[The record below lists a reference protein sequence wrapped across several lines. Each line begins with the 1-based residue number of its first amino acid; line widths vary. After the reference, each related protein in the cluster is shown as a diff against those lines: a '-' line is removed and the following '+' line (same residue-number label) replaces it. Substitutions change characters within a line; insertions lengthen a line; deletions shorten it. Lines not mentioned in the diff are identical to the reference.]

1 MRIEAVTVQSAA
13 DGDIWGVSGSR
24 SLQRWAWMSGPV
36 SVKILLILL
45 ILITCA
51 SATVWADHCPEERQ
65 ASGEAETTLADIS
78 FGRGRFTEVLNLYGP
93 PDSGEERTDA
103 TYPEGSG
110 EAGYSWSLNGGQLE
124 VFTLFYHRNNL
135 RIESAVSVRIEGDT
149 GKPEWQTGRGLRPG
163 DSFDKVVKLYGS
175 TFLEGIVSGSQ
186 APGPKAT
193 VCFSNETVL
202 SVEIDKEGK
211 VTVIRLAPSIE

>member
-1 MRIEAVTVQSAA
+1 MTVQSAV
-13 DGDIWGVSGSR
+13 DGDILGVSGSR
-24 SLQRWAWMSGPV
+24 NLQRRARISGPV
-36 SVKILLILL
+36 SVKSLLICLL
-45 ILITCA
+45 LLACA
-51 SATVWADHCPEERQ
+51 SAAVRADHCPEERQ
-65 ASGEAETTLADIS
+65 ASGEAETTLAGIS

-93 PDSGEERTDA
+93 PDSGEEHTGA

-110 EAGYSWSLNGGQLE
+110 EARYSWNLNGGQLE

-135 RIESAVSVRIEGDT
+135 RIESAISVRIEGET
-149 GKPEWQTGRGLRPG
+149 GRPEWQTGKGLRPG
-163 DSFDKVVKLYGS
+163 DSFDTVVKLYGS

-193 VCFSNETVL
+193 VCFSNETLL